1 MVYRSSD
8 VNMLE
13 RACIVKGDTEIA
25 FCLVKAEASNYIEN
39 FRSIIQAIELWEGAL
54 TQIQ

>member
-39 FRSIIQAIELWEGAL
+39 FRSIIQAIKIWEGAL
-54 TQIQ
+54 TQLR